1 MNESKMYLH
10 LESTLAFPDYAA
22 AYGSSYCQDVN
33 KLIQAGDFQ
42 RRNILEVIQPL
53 LPCTIAFYSYL
64 DAPEDHFLTASEID
78 AKLYNIP
85 VVERPRF

>member
-1 MNESKMYLH
+1 MNESKMHLH
-10 LESTLAFPDYAA
+10 PGPKLAFPSYAA
-22 AYGSSYCQDVN
+22 AYGWSCYHYVSKIVRGGEVETRD
-33 KLIQAGDFQ
+33 
-42 RRNILEVIQPL
+42 ILEIIQTL

-78 AKLYNIP
+78 PKLYNIS